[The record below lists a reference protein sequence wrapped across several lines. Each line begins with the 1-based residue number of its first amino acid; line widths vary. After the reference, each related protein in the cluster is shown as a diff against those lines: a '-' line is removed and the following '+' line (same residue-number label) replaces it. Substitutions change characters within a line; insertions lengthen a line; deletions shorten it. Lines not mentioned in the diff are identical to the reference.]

1 VGHDSGAASFGDA
14 DRFPR
19 LDVKSIVIAAG
30 SIKAGKA
37 PRAHVAQFS
46 ETTKWRET

>member
-1 VGHDSGAASFGDA
+1 MGHDSGPANFGDA

-30 SIKAGKA
+30 SVKAGKA
-37 PRAHVAQFS
+37 TRSYVAQLG

>member
-1 VGHDSGAASFGDA
+1 MGHDSGPANFSDA

-30 SIKAGKA
+30 SVKTGKA
-37 PRAHVAQFS
+37 TRSYVAQLG

>member
-1 VGHDSGAASFGDA
+1 MGDDSGPANFGDA

-30 SIKAGKA
+30 PIKAGKA
-37 PRAHVAQFS
+37 A
-46 ETTKWRET
+46 